1 MGEVQ
6 ILEKTRTAP
15 NSRSRSSNGAGGH
28 AVRVE
33 RIRVAAY
40 CRVSTDGDEQLGSF
54 ESQKLYYEQKIADN
68 PEWVNAGIFADEAIT
83 GTKTDKRNGFQEMIA
98 RCQNGEI
105 DMILTKSISRFARN
119 TVDTL
124 NYVRMLKDKNIAI
137 FFEKENINTL
147 DMNGELLLTIM
158 SSLAQQ
164 EVESLSQNVKIG
176 LQMKM
181 KRGEMVGFNGCFGYD
196 YDPETKT
203 LSVNEDEAQ
212 TVRMIY
218 DMYLQG
224 YGTTTIAKRLIELG
238 IKNKKGE
245 VSWHTHGVMGIIKN
259 EKYKGDILLGK
270 TFTTDPI
277 SKRRLANFGEENQY
291 YIRDHHE
298 PIVSRE
304 VWDEAERIRKK
315 RAKNKVVETTGN
327 RERYTRQYAFSS
339 MCECAYCGHKLTRR
353 TRHSSSIY
361 EKPVW
366 QCMNATKNG
375 IANCPNCKAIDEA
388 ILEGAFLDAFK
399 LLAGNFDDVLD
410 VVLSYVE
417 ESTNNDDNIRRKQQI
432 DKDISAL
439 ESKKSRMTDMLIDGT
454 ITKEVYDEK
463 LVEFTRKLHTL
474 SDKRKILADS
484 INTRNDINKRMS
496 ELRETLEKEDILDEF
511 DRTVFESI
519 IEKVYVGGYEE
530 DGTPDPYKLTFIL
543 MGNQT
548 GTVPHAK
555 EAFKE
560 KQKETG
566 KSEDGKKVS

>member
-6 ILEKTRTAP
+6 ILEKTRNAP

-68 PEWVNAGIFADEAIT
+68 PEWVNAGIFVDEAIT

-196 YDPETKT
+196 YNLETKT

-417 ESTNNDDNIRRKQQI
+417 DSANNDDNIRRKQQI

-484 INTRNDINKRMS
+484 INTRNDISKRMS

-543 MGNQT
+543 KGNQT

-566 KSEDGKKVS
+566 KSEDGKRVS